1 MQYYTTVVK
10 DVLTVLKVNQSVEIS
25 FDHPDFLDEYI
36 TRIETLEHDAIGVS
50 MPTKRRVPVGTHCWV
65 YLIREH
71 QRYGFQSVIKGY
83 AKDNIILMVLS
94 CPDEIL
100 RLQRRKYFRV
110 PVALPVV
117 CKVLSSD
124 KGLADITVGGVIMNI
139 SSGGLLLSAEA
150 QLDIGRELLLT
161 FDLSPETEL
170 RDIAGRVVRV
180 GGVVTGGQREYGI
193 EFTALSNNLR
203 DLIMRYVFSREIEM
217 KRMNDG

>member
-50 MPTKRRVPVGTHCWV
+50 MPTKRRVPLGTHCWV

-124 KGLADITVGGVIMNI
+124 KGLADITVGGAIMNI

-161 FDLSPETEL
+161 FNLSPETEL
-170 RDIAGRVVRV
+170 REIAGRVVRV